1 MARFG
6 IEVLPWGIDDVREA
20 YLYLLER
27 DERLADEFQRQVS
40 EALRALA
47 ETAHHHQA
55 REDSIRRCPLKKF
68 PHGVMYELQEDRV
81 IVYAVAHP
89 KREPGFWKK
98 R

>member
-1 MARFG
+1 VARYE
-6 IEVLPWGIDDVREA
+6 IEVLPWAIDDTRET

-27 DERLADEFQRQVS
+27 DERLADEFQRRVT

-47 ETAHHHQA
+47 ETAHHYQA
-55 REDSIRRCPLKKF
+55 REDAIRRCPLKKF
-68 PHGVMYELQEDRV
+68 PHGIMYELQGDRV

-89 KREPGFWKK
+89 KRQPGFWKK

>member
-1 MARFG
+1 VARYEV
-6 IEVLPWGIDDVREA
+6 EVLPWAVADAREA

-27 DERLADEFQRQVS
+27 DPQVAVEFQRRVT

-47 ETAHHHQA
+47 ETAQQYQA
-55 REDSIRRCPLKKF
+55 REGSIRRCPLKTF
-68 PHGVMYELQEDRV
+68 PHGILYEVEGDKV

-89 KREPGFWKK
+89 RREPGFWKK